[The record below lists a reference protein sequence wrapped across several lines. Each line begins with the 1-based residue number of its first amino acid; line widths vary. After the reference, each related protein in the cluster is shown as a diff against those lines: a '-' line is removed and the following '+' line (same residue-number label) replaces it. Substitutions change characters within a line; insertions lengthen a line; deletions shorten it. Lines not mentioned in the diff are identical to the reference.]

1 MFALSVYPKAIRALE
16 LNGIDGCQDLLKMVA
31 LHALKCEYIKLKA
44 SRQNGR
50 KKHRAPA
57 LRTFLTFDCHC

>member
-31 LHALKCEYIKLKA
+31 LHALKCEYTPFT
-44 SRQNGR
+44 SQPENPWG
-50 KKHRAPA
+50 
-57 LRTFLTFDCHC
+57 